1 MKGHILIADDES
13 SIRESLELYLNEE
26 GFKCD
31 TVADGQEAIDALE
44 EKDYDLLLVDIRMPK
59 KDGIEVLEYA
69 RLHAPRTLSLIIT
82 AYASIDTAIQALR
95 KGAFDYLIKPLD
107 FDELLVR
114 IEHLLSY
121 KAIALENKYLREQMA
136 QQFNFNFIIGDSEPM
151 QQVYDMIKRVSQS
164 NTSVLIT
171 GDSGTGKELIARA
184 IHDSSDR
191 AEKPFFAVNCGAIP
205 VELFASELFGHKKG
219 AFTGADQDKEGLFL
233 AANDGTL
240 FLDEIAEIPLN
251 VQVQLLRALQQKEIK
266 PVGSNQN
273 KSFNTRIIT
282 ATNKNLAEEVE
293 KGNFRDDLYYR
304 LNIVEINVPR
314 LKDRKE
320 DIPILAQHFLNKY
333 NRELNRS
340 IKGIDN
346 EAMRSLMSQEWKGNV
361 RELENVIERA
371 VLLSEDEI
379 ITKKDLPPQMSS
391 EGSQTAQISDDSL
404 NEALDN
410 FEKQHIVQVLH
421 KTNYNRTEAARLLS
435 IDPSTLY
442 RKMEKLNISV
452 PQQD

>member
-26 GFKCD
+26 GFSCD
-31 TVADGQEAIDALE
+31 TAADGQEAIDALE

-184 IHDSSDR
+184 IHDSSNR
-191 AEKPFFAVNCGAIP
+191 ADKPFFAVNCGAIP

-282 ATNKNLAEEVE
+282 ATNKNLADEVE

-346 EAMRSLMSQEWKGNV
+346 ETMRSLMSQEWKGNV

-371 VLLSEDEI
+371 VLLSEDDI

-391 EGSQTAQISDDSL
+391 DESQTTQISDDSL
-404 NEALDN
+404 NEALEN